1 MVVVAVVVVVENLG
15 VVVSLDVEWV
25 RVEILMRLL
34 AGWTGDAAPCF

>member
-34 AGWTGDAAPCF
+34 VGWTGDAAPCF